1 MPIFSWTKMSSEFDE
16 REYRLLEEL
25 MFSYNA
31 TSERNAVPKDNIIS
45 KINKLEFFKE
55 KGYIMELSDGRI
67 FLTPKGM
74 QALLAHFS

>member
-1 MPIFSWTKMSSEFDE
+1 MDIFLDNMSDDVEE
-16 REYRLLEEL
+16 REYRILEEL

-31 TSERNAVPKDNIIS
+31 TSEKNAVSKGSLIS
-45 KINKLEFFKE
+45 KADKLEFFKE

-67 FLTPKGM
+67 FLTPRGM

>member
-1 MPIFSWTKMSSEFDE
+1 MENGIEE

-31 TSERNAVPKDNIIS
+31 TSEKNAVSKENLIS
-45 KINKLEFFKE
+45 KLSKLEFFKE

>member
-1 MPIFSWTKMSSEFDE
+1 MSNEFDN

-31 TSERNAVPKDNIIS
+31 TSEKNAVSKNNLIS

>member
-1 MPIFSWTKMSSEFDE
+1 MENGIEE
-16 REYRLLEEL
+16 REYGLLEEL

-31 TSERNAVPKDNIIS
+31 TSERNAVSKENLIS
-45 KINKLEFFKE
+45 KLSKLEFFKE

-67 FLTPKGM
+67 FLTSKGM